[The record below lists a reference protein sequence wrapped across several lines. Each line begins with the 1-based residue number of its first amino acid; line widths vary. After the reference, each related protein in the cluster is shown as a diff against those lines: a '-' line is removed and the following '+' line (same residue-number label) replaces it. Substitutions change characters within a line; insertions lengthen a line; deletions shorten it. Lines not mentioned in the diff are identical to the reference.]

1 MKFDEGLELYFE
13 HESYMHADI
22 NGETVEQYT
31 DQALLASDIRSIV
44 DVMARLKVFEK
55 GLFLPRTT
63 AMSKQKKVRMLEQD
77 CLGLLNVDFG
87 MIKEVY
93 PCHEFNP
100 LLKVFMKYFVGVE
113 LRTDVY
119 KVELL
124 QSDELSLLHDL
135 TEKVKQEIRG
145 VEFQKVL
152 KGFSRPANK
161 NYKSLVEYNE
171 ALFVRYARM
180 LVIRVDFTYR
190 SQYCVPRGDVAI
202 THAEAKRHRKAL
214 LKYLRSSKSPGVVG
228 YAWKLEYGLDKS
240 YHYHFLLFLNGVD
253 HREDIVI
260 AKILGEYWVDTV
272 TEGKGIYYNCNK
284 NKAAFEKKG
293 ILGVGMISHH
303 QASLRAGL
311 SLVAAYLTKPD
322 YFIRMIVP
330 DGGRCFGKGGKA
342 SPKETKRGRPRKQP
356 EPLPSD

>member
-1 MKFDEGLELYFE
+1 MKFDDELEFYFE
-13 HESYMHADI
+13 HGLCMYADV

-44 DVMARLKVFEK
+44 DVMARLKAFQK

-63 AMSKQKKVRMLEQD
+63 AMSKQKKVRALEQD
-77 CLGLLNVDFG
+77 CLSLLKVDFG

-93 PCHEFNP
+93 PYHEFNP
-100 LLKVFMKYFVGVE
+100 LLRVFMKYFAGVE
-113 LRTDVY
+113 LRSNVY
-119 KVELL
+119 KVELVL
-124 QSDELSLLHDL
+124 ADELSLLHDL

-145 VEFQKVL
+145 VEFQDTL
-152 KGFSRPANK
+152 KSFCRSANK
-161 NYKSLVEYNE
+161 NYKSLVEYID
-171 ALFVRYARM
+171 ALFVCYARM

-190 SQYCVPRGDVAI
+190 SQYCVPRGETTI
-202 THAEAKRHRKAL
+202 SHAEARMHRIAL
-214 LKYLRSSKSPGVVG
+214 LKYLRSSKSLGVVG

-240 YHYHFLLFLNGVD
+240 YHYHCLLFLNGVY

-260 AKILGEYWVDTV
+260 AKLLGEYWVETV

-303 QASLRAGL
+303 QTGLRAGL
-311 SLVAAYLTKPD
+311 KLVAAYLTKPD
-322 YFIRMIVP
+322 YFIRMIAP
-330 DGGRCFGKGGKA
+330 DGGRCFGKGGKVF
-342 SPKETKRGRPRKQP
+342 PKQTKRGRPRKQP
-356 EPLPSD
+356 DVLPSE